1 MADIVTTGFFLWS
14 FIMSSAEKIEIY
26 VKEYLHQLNEA
37 ECQGVRRA
45 RNTLIYVHQHK
56 AKLESDPQKKI
67 WHEEEAKRLNDDEQ
81 WNTVM
86 EQL

>member
-1 MADIVTTGFFLWS
+1 
-14 FIMSSAEKIEIY
+14 MSSAEKIEIY

-67 WHEEEAKRLNDDEQ
+67 WHEEEAKRLNFVF
-81 WNTVM
+81 NLSFALCSLLRFFKLLVCPT
-86 EQL
+86 

>member
-1 MADIVTTGFFLWS
+1 
-14 FIMSSAEKIEIY
+14 MSSAEKIEIY
-26 VKEYLHQLNEA
+26 VKEYLYQLNEA
-37 ECQGVRRA
+37 ECQGARRA

-56 AKLESDPQKKI
+56 AKIEIDFNKKR
-67 WHEEEAKRLNDDEQ
+67 WHEEEAKRLNDDDQ

>member
-1 MADIVTTGFFLWS
+1 
-14 FIMSSAEKIEIY
+14 MSSAEKIEIY
-26 VKEYLHQLNEA
+26 VKEYLIELNKS
-37 ECQGVRRA
+37 ECMGVQRA

-56 AKLESDPQKKI
+56 AKLETDPQKSL
-67 WHEEEAKRLNDDEQ
+67 WHDEEAKRLADDDQ